1 MKKNDDKD
9 KEYVNDENTYVP
21 KDFDW
26 STVHFDEFSDEPDE
40 IDEEVTYFYDR
51 LDVIINSLNDLKN
64 KLSYLPKDID
74 SAINAPKK
82 RELIDE
88 VVTKL
93 LDEWN

>member
-1 MKKNDDKD
+1 MKKNNNMNN
-9 KEYVNDENTYVP
+9 YVKDENTYVP

-51 LDVIINSLNDLKN
+51 LDVIINSLNDLKS

-93 LDEWN
+93 LNEWN